1 MVPFSHTLLL
11 SALLFGLGMFCLLV
25 RRNLIM
31 MLLGIEVML
40 NAGSLAFVAAA
51 LNWQQMDGQAMVIF
65 ILTVAATEVS
75 VGLALIV
82 ALYRRTGSV
91 DPDPPPASPIEPA
104 AGEGTS

>member
-1 MVPFSHTLLL
+1 MVPFSHTLVV
-11 SALLFGLGMFCLLV
+11 SSLLFALGIFCLLV

-40 NAGSLAFVAAA
+40 NAGALAFVAAA
-51 LNWQQMDGQAMVIF
+51 LHFQQMDGQAIVIF

-91 DPDPPPASPIEPA
+91 DPDPAPVARHESA
-104 AGEGTS
+104 AGEGAA

>member
-1 MVPFSHTLLL
+1 MVPFSHTLLV
-11 SALLFGLGMFCLLV
+11 SALLFAMGMFCLLA

-40 NAGSLAFVAAA
+40 NAGALAFVAAA
-51 LNWQQMDGQAMVIF
+51 LNWQRMDGQAMVIF

-75 VGLALIV
+75 VGLALMV

-91 DPDPPPASPIEPA
+91 DPDPPSGARLESA
-104 AGEGTS
+104 AGEGT

>member
-11 SALLFGLGMFCLLV
+11 SALLFSLGMFCLLV

-51 LNWQQMDGQAMVIF
+51 LNWQQMDGQAIVIF

-91 DPDPPPASPIEPA
+91 DPDPPPASERASA
-104 AGEGTS
+104 AGEGAI

>member
-1 MVPFSHTLLL
+1 MVPFSHSLLVA
-11 SALLFGLGMFCLLV
+11 ALLFGMGLFCLLT

-40 NAGSLAFVAAA
+40 NAGALAFVAAS
-51 LNWQQMDGQAMVIF
+51 LHWQQMDGQAMVLF

-91 DPDPPPASPIEPA
+91 DPDPPADRQLA
-104 AGEGTS
+104 AQAGEGGV